1 MTWRKG
7 RVEKLIEGKEGLVR
21 GTEIKVYHSTKD
33 KITTRLRPL
42 QLIVPLE
49 LYEFDSNE
57 LDSEP
62 RIKRVMLHD
71 HDE

>member
-1 MTWRKG
+1 M
-7 RVEKLIEGKEGLVR
+7 
-21 GTEIKVYHSTKD
+21 YQSTKD
-33 KITTRLRPL
+33 KITTITTTILRPL

-62 RIKRVMLHD
+62 ANQEGNATQPRRMAAVNADLIRQLND
-71 HDE
+71 

>member
-62 RIKRVMLHD
+62 TNQKGNAPRPR
-71 HDE
+71 

>member
-1 MTWRKG
+1 M
-7 RVEKLIEGKEGLVR
+7 
-21 GTEIKVYHSTKD
+21 YQSTKD
-33 KITTRLRPL
+33 KITTILRPI

-62 RIKRVMLHD
+62 TNQKVNAPRPRRMSGVNADLIRHLND
-71 HDE
+71 